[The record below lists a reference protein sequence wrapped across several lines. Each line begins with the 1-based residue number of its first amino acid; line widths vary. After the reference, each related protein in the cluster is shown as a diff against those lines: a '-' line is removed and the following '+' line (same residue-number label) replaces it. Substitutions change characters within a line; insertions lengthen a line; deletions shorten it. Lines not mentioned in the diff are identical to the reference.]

1 MLEHKIKV
9 HVKDIMG
16 IILIYIVRR
25 NGFASYA
32 VRTHVY
38 LQRWFYPF
46 YTTFGC
52 YKPWC
57 AVIQQNVGKDIYI
70 REYEQN

>member
-25 NGFASYA
+25 NSFASDA
-32 VRTHVY
+32 IRTHVHSALILSFLY
-38 LQRWFYPF
+38 DSI
-46 YTTFGC
+46 GC
-52 YKPWC
+52 YKPC
-57 AVIQQNVGKDIYI
+57 SNTAKC
-70 REYEQN
+70 R